1 MSWRDIYSGCISV
14 EASDFTHPVA
24 VGDDYEDREIEGLDD
39 LVSTASELRFT
50 LDYPFD
56 EPYEGRVQAYGDGI
70 TLRQVIIA
78 IRQGFRAM
86 YAGASA
92 EDIPGLANK
101 RVEGTYG
108 RAFHVI
114 GDLVIES
121 LAVSDETGALDVG
134 IGS

>member
-1 MSWRDIYSGCISV
+1 VSWRDIYSCCISV
-14 EASDFTHPVA
+14 EASDFTHPVP

-39 LVSTASELRFT
+39 LVSTAAELRFT

-56 EPYEGRVQAYGDGI
+56 APYEGRVQAYGDGI

-78 IRQGFRAM
+78 IRQGFRVM

-101 RVEGTYG
+101 KVEGTYG

-121 LAVSDETGALDVG
+121 LAVSDESGTLDVG